1 MVNKKGE
8 IKMSGGIL
16 NYLFAKSEPSE
27 IIDTSEEVQKVEE
40 FLLSKGYDPEAH
52 LVSSYLKFI
61 AKIREDLVEWQSFLD
76 PLFHAV
82 EWHMSG
88 YYGDESLE
96 EAIQALRKKGK
107 EMQEGKDNGT

>member
-1 MVNKKGE
+1 
-8 IKMSGGIL
+8 MSGGSL
-16 NYLFAKSEPSE
+16 NYLFAKSEPSQ

-52 LVSSYLKFI
+52 LVNSYLKLI
-61 AKIREDLVEWQSFLD
+61 ARMRKDLVEWQSFLD

-88 YYGDESLE
+88 DYGDESLE
-96 EAIQALRKKGK
+96 ETIQVLREKGK
-107 EMQEGKDNGT
+107 EMQKGENNGKSRKRY